1 MKNQKGGIMKSLAGS
16 AVILSTLIAFGK
28 NAWAHWGGG
37 YGGWGG
43 GPGMMG
49 WGYGMGW
56 VGMIFMAVFGIAVIL
71 GIIFLARG
79 LMKPTERG
87 GIQARA
93 EDSALEI
100 LKRRYAKGEIE
111 KAEFVEKKNDLM

>member
-1 MKNQKGGIMKSLAGS
+1 MKSLAGS
-16 AVILSTLIAFGK
+16 AVILSTLITFGK

-49 WGYGMGW
+49 W
-56 VGMIFMAVFGIAVIL
+56 VGMIFMAAFGIAVIL
-71 GIIFLARG
+71 GVIFLVRG

-87 GIQARA
+87 EIQART

-111 KAEFVEKKNDLM
+111 KAEFEEKKNDLM

>member
-1 MKNQKGGIMKSLAGS
+1 MKSLAGS
-16 AVILSTLIAFGK
+16 AVILSTLISFGK
-28 NAWAHWGGG
+28 NAWANWGGG

-56 VGMIFMAVFGIAVIL
+56 VGMIFMAAFGIVVIV
-71 GIIFLARG
+71 GVIFLVRG
-79 LMKPTERG
+79 LMRPTERG
-87 GIQARA
+87 EIQAST

-100 LKRRYAKGEIE
+100 LRRRYAKGEIE
-111 KAEFVEKKNDLM
+111 KAEFEEKKNDLMSLLQNS

>member
-1 MKNQKGGIMKSLAGS
+1 
-16 AVILSTLIAFGK
+16 
-28 NAWAHWGGG
+28 
-37 YGGWGG
+37 
-43 GPGMMG
+43 MMG

-111 KAEFVEKKNDLM
+111 KAEFVEKKNDLI

>member
-1 MKNQKGGIMKSLAGS
+1 MKSLAGS

-28 NAWAHWGGG
+28 NAWAYWRGG

-49 WGYGMGW
+49 G
-56 VGMIFMAVFGIAVIL
+56 VGMIFMAAFGIAVIL
-71 GIIFLARG
+71 GVIFLVRG

-87 GIQARA
+87 GIQAGT

-111 KAEFVEKKNDLM
+111 KAEFKEKRNDLT